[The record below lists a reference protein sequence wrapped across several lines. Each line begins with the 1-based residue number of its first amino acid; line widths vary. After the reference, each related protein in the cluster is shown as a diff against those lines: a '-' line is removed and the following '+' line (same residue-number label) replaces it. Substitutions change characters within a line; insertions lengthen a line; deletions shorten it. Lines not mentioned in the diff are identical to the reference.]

1 MAAVVAAHDGNPARH
16 RLDYVHGQPFAQAR
30 RKRDVARHRQQVNVM
45 AVAEELH
52 GVAQPL
58 PFNEFAHVRE
68 RLLSDEQDLQGGNR
82 PPQSRHGSCE
92 HDLILVPVEL
102 GDDRDDEVR
111 FGISK
116 LRPQHVLLFR
126 RAGAKPCEVH
136 AHAVDFKY
144 LRMISLHARSPP
156 RLSSRSRRYSAR
168 AIFPSGSTAAS
179 SGAARPCRN
188 GIRAQYR

>member
-1 MAAVVAAHDGNPARH
+1 MAAVVAAHDGDSACH
-16 RLDYVHGQPFAQAR
+16 RLDDVHGQPLAQAR

-58 PFNEFAHVRE
+58 PFDEFVHVGE

-82 PPQSRHGSCE
+82 PPQFRHRLCE

-116 LRPQHVLLFR
+116 LRPQHGFLFR
-126 RAGAKPCEVH
+126 RAGVKPCEVH

-144 LRMISLHARSPP
+144 LRMIFLHARSPP
-156 RLSSRSRRYSAR
+156 RLSSRSRRCSAR

-179 SGAARPCRN
+179 SEAAHPCKN
-188 GIRAQYR
+188 GIRARYR